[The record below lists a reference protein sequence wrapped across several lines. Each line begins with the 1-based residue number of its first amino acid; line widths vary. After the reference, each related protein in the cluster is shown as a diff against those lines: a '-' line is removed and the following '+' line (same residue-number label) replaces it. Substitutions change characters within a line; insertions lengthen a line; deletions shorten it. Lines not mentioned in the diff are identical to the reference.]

1 MSTLSGSSA
10 IYLQIQK
17 HFETEIAAGRM
28 APGSKIDSI
37 RALAVTY
44 KVNPNTIQK
53 SLQELER
60 SGLIYTDRTN
70 GKFVTEDKVI
80 IKELNVKLAKSL
92 IASFFRNVSTSS
104 FLGQEKSAIISF
116 APSSPIVFTNSLNDI

>member
-92 IASFFRNVSTSS
+92 IGSFVVESKK
-104 FLGQEKSAIISF
+104 LGFTLKEIEKLLEEAWES
-116 APSSPIVFTNSLNDI
+116 NDDRID